1 MASRPVL
8 FHQWRGKCIVLF
20 AVLQRTVVKEMLGLV
35 EYKAICLTELANL
48 DFEVRLWQ
56 SKGEDGRGRERQRQT
71 DRQTDG
77 HRQTDR
83 RAQTDKQRKRER
95 KQERQRQTEEERERQ
110 RVTNRQTDRQRDVT
124 FFSLILAA
132 VQVWR
137 EREKKIKS
145 TNER

>member
-20 AVLQRTVVKEMLGLV
+20 AVLQRTVIKEMLGLV

-56 SKGEDGRGRERQRQT
+56 SKGEDGRGRERDRDRQT
-71 DRQTDG
+71 DRQTGTD
-77 HRQTDR
+77 RQTDR
-83 RAQTDKQRKRER
+83 EREKESKRDR
-95 KQERQRQTEEERERQ
+95 DRQRQREEERERQ